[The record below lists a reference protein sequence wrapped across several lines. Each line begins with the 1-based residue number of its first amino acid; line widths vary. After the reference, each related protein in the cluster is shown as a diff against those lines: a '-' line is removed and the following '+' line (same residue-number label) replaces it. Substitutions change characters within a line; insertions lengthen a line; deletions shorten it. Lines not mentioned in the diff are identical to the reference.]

1 MISIFPVFYDY
12 SSCYTFLSDY
22 FSNKV
27 KENNYN
33 VERFN
38 YLKNLLSEKTNEN
51 LKYRP
56 RYSNYFKKLL
66 LEKAIEN
73 LKYRPRYSSKTFLL
87 GFIYKSVFDSDYE
100 RNGSLYSN
108 IEVETKYSKLRQ
120 LVEHPTTYDI
130 AKDIIDKRKRW

>member
-1 MISIFPVFYDY
+1 MISIFPEFYDY
-12 SSCYTFLSDY
+12 STYYTFLSDY
-22 FSNKV
+22 FSRKE

-33 VERFN
+33 AARFN
-38 YLKNLLSEKTNEN
+38 YLKKLLLEKTNEN

-56 RYSNYFKKLL
+56 RY
-66 LEKAIEN
+66 
-73 LKYRPRYSSKTFLL
+73 PKTIL